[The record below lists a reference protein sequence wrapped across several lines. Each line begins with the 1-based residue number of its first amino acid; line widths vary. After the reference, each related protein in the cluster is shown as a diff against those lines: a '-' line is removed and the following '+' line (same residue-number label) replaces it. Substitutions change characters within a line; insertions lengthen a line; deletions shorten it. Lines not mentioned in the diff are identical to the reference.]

1 MRPKK
6 SASGPKTDSGR
17 QEVAALTA
25 TPMAM
30 SERQRRVQ
38 MTFAARVQFFRH
50 LRQMKGAELAAAAG
64 ISKAM
69 YSQIE
74 SAVRVPSLAVIG
86 NLAAALGV
94 PIGDLFG
101 GDAPNFEPIHT
112 PAGQGQVASLPED
125 PRAQF
130 EWIGG
135 AELGPVRV
143 SAFIIGNVLKRF
155 EGRSSDQ
162 FDGLWIEHVLAGE
175 VVVEVGER
183 EYHLEAGDTF
193 TYRAEVPVRLIR
205 CSDDCRVLSMS
216 TRLL

>member
-74 SAVRVPSLAVIG
+74 SAVRVPSLAV
-86 NLAAALGV
+86 

-143 SAFIIGNVLKRF
+143 SALIIGNVLKRF